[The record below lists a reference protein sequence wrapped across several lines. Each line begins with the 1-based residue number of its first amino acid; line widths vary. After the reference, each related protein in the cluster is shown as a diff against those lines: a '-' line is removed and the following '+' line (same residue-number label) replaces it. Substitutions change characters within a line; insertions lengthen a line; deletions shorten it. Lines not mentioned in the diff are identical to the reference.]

1 MEIRNP
7 VGTEASPLQ
16 FHKSH
21 ILMETRKYTVQYI
34 QKYGTVECFVFGNS
48 IASLHIPATPS
59 TGSIKSYCPIPPF
72 GSQSM
77 KSISLNRIGQRKTPS
92 MRS

>member
-21 ILMETRKYTVQYI
+21 PLTKTHKYTVQDTH
-34 QKYGTVECFVFGNS
+34 KYGTVECCVFGNS
-48 IASLHIPATPS
+48 IASLHILYQPPLVKEVLLLSHTVPYLPLGRNQRNPS
-59 TGSIKSYCPIPPF
+59 
-72 GSQSM
+72 
-77 KSISLNRIGQRKTPS
+77 
-92 MRS
+92 RSTE